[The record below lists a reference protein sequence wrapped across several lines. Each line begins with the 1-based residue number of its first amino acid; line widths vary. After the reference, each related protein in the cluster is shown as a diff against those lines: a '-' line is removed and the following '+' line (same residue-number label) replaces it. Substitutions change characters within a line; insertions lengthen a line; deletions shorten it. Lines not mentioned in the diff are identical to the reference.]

1 METKYIIAAVVALVL
16 VLAGTWYYMSK
27 KKAPEATPDAAPEA
41 TPEAAVAPAPAPAPA
56 PAAAPAAP
64 EPALPAQAVVN
75 KKSQLQAV
83 AAMSDEAAAAA
94 VGRGQQVVKPR
105 VMPAQLYDEQGRPIT
120 MGPTFLDADGLPIK
134 RTRTLYDREGRPV
147 NMGTEE
153 GRPMKMGRKVFYDEE
168 GRPMKKGFRI
178 DEEGRPI
185 KMGRKVFY
193 DEEGRPMEKGF
204 RIDEEGRPIKMG
216 RKVFYDEEGRPIK
229 MGQKAVD
236 EEGRPIKKVVPVD
249 EKGRPIELGTVA
261 VDEEGRPIKKKSGG
275 LSATEMAL
283 VGGGAGA
290 LGAAGV
296 MAIKGRKKNRR
307 MFGKGQKKRR
317 RRSPGRP
324 NLSTTDMMLMSSGGL
339 GTALVGAKYLA
350 SR

>member
-27 KKAPEATPDAAPEA
+27 KKAAVATPEA
-41 TPEAAVAPAPAPAPA
+41 TPEAAVAPTPA

-64 EPALPAQAVVN
+64 EAALPAQAVVN

-134 RTRTLYDREGRPV
+134 RTRTLYDEEGRPV
-147 NMGTEE
+147 NMGA
-153 GRPMKMGRKVFYDEE
+153 EE
-168 GRPMKKGFRI
+168 GRPMKKGFVI
-178 DEEGRPI
+178 GEEDRPM
-185 KMGRKVFY
+185 KMGQKAVY
-193 DEEGRPMEKGF
+193 DEEGRPM
-204 RIDEEGRPIKMG
+204 
-216 RKVFYDEEGRPIK
+216 K

-249 EKGRPIELGTVA
+249 EEGRPIELGTVA

-296 MAIKGRKKNRR
+296 MAIKGRKKNGR
-307 MFGKGQKKRR
+307 MFGKGQKKR